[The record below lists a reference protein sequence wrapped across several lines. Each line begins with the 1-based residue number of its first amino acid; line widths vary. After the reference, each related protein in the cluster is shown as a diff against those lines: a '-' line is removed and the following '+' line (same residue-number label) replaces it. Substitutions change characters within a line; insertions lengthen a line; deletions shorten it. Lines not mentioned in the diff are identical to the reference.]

1 MLNYFTP
8 HAIITIKRGDNY
20 MLQLYKNIKQRRLE
34 LGMNQSELAEKMGY
48 ADKSMIA
55 KIEKGLVDLP
65 QSKILAIAE
74 CLNIAPG
81 ELMGWEDDNNTLP
94 SNIVPLTKTKTKKV
108 PLIGTI
114 ACGVPILAVQNIE
127 EYIDMDSEIHADF
140 ALRCKGD
147 SMINARIFDGDIVYI
162 KEQPNIE
169 NGEIAAVVIN
179 NIEAEATLKRVYIDN
194 EKIRLCAENP
204 LVKDM
209 VFFHEDMNNVRILG
223 KAVAFLSAVR

>member
-1 MLNYFTP
+1 M
-8 HAIITIKRGDNY
+8 ADIGKKIR
-20 MLQLYKNIKQRRLE
+20 LQRE
-34 LGMNQSELAEKMGY
+34 FLGLTQEELAKKLGY
-48 ADKSMIA
+48 KSKTTIA
-55 KIEKGLVDLP
+55 KIENGTNDIV
-65 QSKILAIAE
+65 QSKVIEFAKA
-74 CLNIAPG
+74 LNTTPAY
-81 ELMGWEDDNNTLP
+81 LMGWEDDNNTLHL
-94 SNIVPLTKTKTKKV
+94 NVVPLTKTKTKKV
-108 PLIGTI
+108 PLVGTI

-127 EYIDMDSEIHADF
+127 EYIDMDSEVHADF

-179 NIEAEATLKRVYIDN
+179 NIETEATLKRVYIDA

>member
-1 MLNYFTP
+1 MTLGDLIKTYREEHDMSMAEFASKSGLSKAYISLLEKNKNPKTGKEITP
-8 HAIITIKRGDNY
+8 SVDIIKKVCDAIGKDFDDVFSSLDSTTKIIIP
-20 MLQLYKNIKQRRLE
+20 NIFR
-34 LGMNQSELAEKMGY
+34 SSFF
-48 ADKSMIA
+48 DI
-55 KIEKGLVDLP
+55 
-65 QSKILAIAE
+65 
-74 CLNIAPG
+74 
-81 ELMGWEDDNNTLP
+81 LP
-94 SNIVPLTKTKTKKV
+94 SNVVSLTKNKTKKV

-179 NIEAEATLKRVYIDN
+179 NIEAEATLKRVYIDD